1 MEKVVTEIQYRDVE
15 VSFLSL
21 SLSHKHTSVFVS
33 LHTDP
38 FSPSLIFHLSMPQ
51 VIKEVEKIEY
61 RDVEIEVIKEVEVEK
76 IVKEIEYRDV
86 EVYSFSFHTHT
97 HLCVFLIKYLSP
109 SGHQGG

>member
-1 MEKVVTEIQYRDVE
+1 MTEIEYRDVE

-21 SLSHKHTSVFVS
+21 SLSHKHTSVFFS

-51 VIKEVEKIEY
+51 VIKEVEKVEY

-86 EVYSFSFHTHT
+86 EVCLPFTLLPSPSPSPSPSFS
-97 HLCVFLIKYLSP
+97 LSH
-109 SGHQGG
+109 SLSYM